1 MTGMIKKDLLMIKDN
16 QKRFLV
22 VLAIYLVYSILFD
35 MDMSFLLFFIGWA
48 LCMSTFSY
56 DDHNNWHAYATS
68 LPQGKI
74 NIVKSKYITITGLN
88 ILYTLIGLL
97 MNFITGS
104 VRGTLNI
111 EESLFSLMGVLFS
124 MELLM
129 TLSLPFLFKYG
140 AEKGR
145 IVMYIFLMGIA
156 GATLLT
162 TEVIKPEP
170 PANLLAF
177 LDSYFPII
185 FIVLSVLMIA
195 ISYHVSKKIYLKREF

>member
-1 MTGMIKKDLLMIKDN
+1 
-16 QKRFLV
+16 
-22 VLAIYLVYSILFD
+22 
-35 MDMSFLLFFIGWA
+35 
-48 LCMSTFSY
+48 MSTFSY